1 MQDFDNRL
9 ALNFVENYYCIIQLY
24 VTCAVKNQMEK
35 TRKGH
40 IGFFFQRFLWK
51 LEFLSDL
58 HVHLA
63 FTGARVDCMP
73 SA

>member
-9 ALNFVENYYCIIQLY
+9 ALNFVENYDCIIHLY
-24 VTCAVKNQMEK
+24 VTCAIKNQMEK

-40 IGFFFQRFLWK
+40 IGFFSTFLM
-51 LEFLSDL
+51 ETRILSDL